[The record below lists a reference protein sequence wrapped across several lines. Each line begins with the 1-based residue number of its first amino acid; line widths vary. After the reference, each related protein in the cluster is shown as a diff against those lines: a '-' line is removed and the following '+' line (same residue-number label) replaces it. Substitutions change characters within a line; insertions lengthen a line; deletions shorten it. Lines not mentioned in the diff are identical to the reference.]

1 MEYGSRKSAHL
12 SSDKMLVDHLIRKK
26 EEVKFL
32 LITLF
37 FFLKAQVSIHGSVVC
52 KERCDSSVSLT
63 LLRLDGKSKDE
74 KKTIGLA
81 NESNE
86 FFFSNVLP
94 GKYRVEVTS
103 TSTSFFHPVLGPFA
117 FRSIYIS
124 NVFSSAFYPPLL
136 LANYICGES

>member
-52 KERCDSSVSLT
+52 KDRCDSSVSLT

-117 FRSIYIS
+117 FRSI
-124 NVFSSAFYPPLL
+124 
-136 LANYICGES
+136 